1 MGSLLWGLKLFRPSW
16 RPWLGVCRPQGRAG
30 EDSTGQ
36 GGPKSA
42 PHHGSSFGSGPGWP
56 CPRKQS
62 CHPQATCL
70 CKGGG
75 GKGSPRPFPGTQ
87 RRCDWRLGTG
97 LPAARS
103 SWPELGSPVG
113 WPPTWA
119 LAVMS
124 SRSWRVMDPRASIWS
139 LSQGSW
145 SPGPSL
151 RGEVGVAE
159 KESAPYEGCHC
170 GSAVLGGLRL
180 APSCPRA
187 TLGLSP
193 ASPPSSPTRVQQTSA
208 PPACVCVHTWASV

>member
-16 RPWLGVCRPQGRAG
+16 RPWLGVCRPQGRVG
-30 EDSTGQ
+30 EDSTSR

-42 PHHGSSFGSGPGWP
+42 PHHGSSFVSGPGWP

-75 GKGSPRPFPGTQ
+75 GKGSPRPLPGMQ
-87 RRCDWRLGTG
+87 HRCEWGLGPGPPT
-97 LPAARS
+97 ARS
-103 SWPELGSPVG
+103 SWPESGSPVG

-151 RGEVGVAE
+151 RGGGSGREGECTLTKAPLRLCSAGG
-159 KESAPYEGCHC
+159 SAPG
-170 GSAVLGGLRL
+170 RL
-180 APSCPRA
+180 APTGHTGPLPCQ
-187 TLGLSP
+187 
-193 ASPPSSPTRVQQTSA
+193 SSLQPHTRSA
-208 PPACVCVHTWASV
+208 DLLTACVRVCVHTWASM